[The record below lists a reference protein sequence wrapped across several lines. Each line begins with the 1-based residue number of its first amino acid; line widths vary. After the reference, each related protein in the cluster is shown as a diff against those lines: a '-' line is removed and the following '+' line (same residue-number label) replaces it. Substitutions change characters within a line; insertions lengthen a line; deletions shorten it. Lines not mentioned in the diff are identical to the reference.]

1 MSYEKAMKHTADIR
15 KRRKQASMHF
25 GFDSSTIKETP
36 LSRSCTVKL
45 LNIKTWFKDRH
56 THSDKVYL
64 RECISQEIAA
74 YRSLF
79 NKREVAANG
88 Q

>member
-1 MSYEKAMKHTADIR
+1 MSYEKAMKHASNIR

-45 LNIKTWFKDRH
+45 LNIKAWFKDRH
-56 THSDKVYL
+56 THSNKAYI

-79 NKREVAANG
+79 NKGEVVSSG